1 MIKTEALTKR
11 YGTLTAV
18 DAVSFTVSPGEVL
31 GLPRS
36 EWRGQ
41 DHDHAHARR
50 FHHATSGTASI
61 CGHDVDTDSLAARS
75 CLGYLPEGAPAY
87 GEMTVRDFLD
97 FIADLRRLRGA
108 GRARVDAAIERLQ
121 LQSVLTQTIE
131 TLSKGFRRRVGLAQ
145 AIMHDPPVLILDEPT
160 DGLDPNQKHEVR
172 TLINDMAGD
181 KTVIISTHI
190 LEEVDAVCT
199 RAIIIARGRIVAD
212 DTPQGLAAR
221 SRYHN
226 AVSLQLGRPE
236 QLAMARAAV
245 AALPLVAAVEVNERD
260 CTPDCAATRWG
271 APAGCAVGPD
281 QQLRAS
287 HSRSCTWNPGGSMK
301 SSDPSPRSQSTCAT
315 SPSSCAG
322 SWPVI
327 SPRRSPI
334 CSC

>member
-18 DAVSFTVSPGEVL
+18 DAVTFTASPGEVL
-31 GLPRS
+31 GFLGPNGAGKTTTMRMLA
-36 EWRGQ
+36 G
-41 DHDHAHARR
+41 
-50 FHHATSGTASI
+50 FITPTSGSASI
-61 CGHDVDTDSLAARS
+61 CGHDVDTDPLAARS
-75 CLGYLPEGAPAY
+75 CVGYLPEGAPAY

-97 FIADLRRLRGA
+97 FIADLRRLHGA
-108 GRARVDAAIERLQ
+108 GRKRVDTAIERLQ
-121 LQSVLTQTIE
+121 LQSVLNQTIE

-199 RAIIIARGRIVAD
+199 RAIIIAHGRIVAD
-212 DTPQGLAAR
+212 DTPHGLAAR

-226 AVSLQLGRPE
+226 AVSLQLSRPE

-260 CTPDCAATRWG
+260 ARLTALPRDG
-271 APAGCAVGPD
+271 ASLLDALSA
-281 QQLRAS
+281 L
-287 HSRSCTWNPGGSMK
+287 T
-301 SSDPSPRSQSTCAT
+301 SSQGIVLKELHLESGRLDEVFRTITA
-315 SPSSCAG
+315 
-322 SWPVI
+322 
-327 SPRRSPI
+327 
-334 CSC
+334 